1 MNRPLSPE
9 ALDELTDEVFNR
21 PGGERHINNMLN
33 DVRHGNISKWDLVRE
48 VLRLADE
55 AVQSAAG

>member
-1 MNRPLSPE
+1 MNKSLSPE
-9 ALDELTDEVFNR
+9 ALDELTDEVLNR
-21 PGGERHINNMLN
+21 PGGELHINNLLN

-55 AVQSAAG
+55 AVQPVAG

>member
-1 MNRPLSPE
+1 MNKSLSPE

-21 PGGERHINNMLN
+21 PDGELHINNLLN

-55 AVQSAAG
+55 AVQPAAG

>member
-1 MNRPLSPE
+1 MNKPLSPE

-21 PGGERHINNMLN
+21 PDGERHINNLLN

-55 AVQSAAG
+55 AVQPVAC